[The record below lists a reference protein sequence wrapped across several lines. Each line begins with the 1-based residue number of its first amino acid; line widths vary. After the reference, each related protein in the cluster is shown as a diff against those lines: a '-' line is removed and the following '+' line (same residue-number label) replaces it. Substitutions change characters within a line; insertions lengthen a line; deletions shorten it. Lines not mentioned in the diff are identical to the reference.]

1 MVCKFFTWPHFCILC
16 GNTLEASGRLGS
28 YPVRAVKITKRWL
41 RRTTDDKVC
50 EKAIQLAVN
59 QLTRL
64 EDSTTSHSAH
74 SAAAS
79 SPPPPPFSPF
89 LFCWLA
95 IWLRH
100 IEVRVRSN
108 MQSSRSGNLE
118 LAQLQVRHQSLLC
131 REMPFIGRMRESR
144 CGREEVILVLSA
156 FSSRF
161 VLVSLCAPP
170 VSGTFGLSIQSIKS
184 TRLMLPWIA
193 RYQQWIILT

>member
-41 RRTTDDKVC
+41 RRTTD
-50 EKAIQLAVN
+50 
-59 QLTRL
+59 R
-64 EDSTTSHSAH
+64 TTKSVKK
-74 SAAAS
+74 
-79 SPPPPPFSPF
+79 PFSWRLINWLDSRTQQPLTLRTQLLLLLLLPLPLLPF
-89 LFCWLA
+89 LFRWLA

-108 MQSSRSGNLE
+108 MQSSRATWSWHSFKCVINLCCAGKCE
-118 LAQLQVRHQSLLC
+118 WGKTGGGGG
-131 REMPFIGRMRESR
+131 EG
-144 CGREEVILVLSA
+144 EVILELSA

-184 TRLMLPWIA
+184 TSRGWCYHGLLAISNE
-193 RYQQWIILT
+193 